1 MYHINPSICWPMHCI
16 ARLDTGQVE
25 NSCSCSCTMCFV
37 LEVLLPCAMYT
48 RGSFAF
54 MYKRLFC
61 LVPSTVYTRG
71 SFARLKYQEALV
83 PCGGQEALVLATN
96 VNKRPN
102 MSEANQ
108 SQL

>member
-48 RGSFAF
+48 RGSFA
-54 MYKRLFC
+54 
-61 LVPSTVYTRG
+61 G
-71 SFARLKYQEALV
+71 LKCQEALV
-83 PCGGQEALVLATN
+83 PCAGQEALVLLRH
-96 VNKRPN
+96 KCQQ
-102 MSEANQ
+102 EAKYE
-108 SQL
+108 